1 MKPHELSDRKLV
13 ELCLEGN
20 KDAIAELLRRYKRMV
35 ARVVARTLN
44 AANIKPTSAVVEDLM
59 QETWARVMVD
69 DMRPLRE
76 LQWLHDGALR
86 GLLQSA
92 ATTATQDYIRKLFS
106 EKRDIRKEESLTEI
120 GAFLPTSGNI
130 VANVE
135 YKILVDQLIKCLQG
149 LIRHET
155 DCIRDLVIFQL
166 FYRYRI
172 TAADLARVY
181 RMNVRKV
188 ENTLVRL
195 GRLVKAHCL

>member
-1 MKPHELSDRKLV
+1 MKLLELSDRKLV

-20 KDAIAELLRRYKRMV
+20 EDAIAELLRRYKRMV
-35 ARVVARTLN
+35 ARVVAKTLN
-44 AANIKPTSAVVEDLM
+44 AANLKPTSAVQDLM
-59 QETWARVMVD
+59 QEAWARVTVD

-86 GLLQSA
+86 GLLQIA
-92 ATTATQDYIRKLFS
+92 AATATQDYIRKQFS
-106 EKRDIRKEESLTEI
+106 GKRDIRKEESLTEI
-120 GAFLPTSGNI
+120 GAFLPASGNV

-135 YKILVDQLIKCLQG
+135 YKILVEQLIKCLG
-149 LIRHET
+149 GVIRHER
-155 DCIRDLVIFQL
+155 DCIRDLAIFQL

-188 ENTLVRL
+188 ENTLARL

>member
-1 MKPHELSDRKLV
+1 MKPLELSDRKLV

-20 KDAIAELLRRYKRMV
+20 EDAIAELLRRYKRMV

-44 AANIKPTSAVVEDLM
+44 AANIKPTSAVEDLM
-59 QETWARVMVD
+59 QEAWARVTVD
-69 DMRPLRE
+69 NFRPLRE

-86 GLLQSA
+86 GLLQIA
-92 ATTATQDYIRKLFS
+92 AATATQDYIRKRFS
-106 EKRDIRKEESLTEI
+106 EKRDVRKEESLTEI
-120 GAFLPTSGNI
+120 GAFLPASGNV

-135 YKILVDQLIKCLQG
+135 YKILVEQLIKCLGG
-149 LIRHET
+149 LIGHET
-155 DCIRDLVIFQL
+155 DCIRDLAIFQL

-188 ENTLVRL
+188 ENTLARL
-195 GRLVKAHCL
+195 GRLAKAHCL

>member
-1 MKPHELSDRKLV
+1 MKLLELSDRKLV

-20 KDAIAELLRRYKRMV
+20 EDAIAELLRRYKRMV

-44 AANIKPTSAVVEDLM
+44 AANIKPTSAVEDLM
-59 QETWARVMVD
+59 QEAWARVTVD
-69 DMRPLRE
+69 NFRPLRE

-86 GLLQSA
+86 GLLQIA
-92 ATTATQDYIRKLFS
+92 AATATQDYIRKRFS
-106 EKRDIRKEESLTEI
+106 EKRDVRKEESLTEI
-120 GAFLPTSGNI
+120 GAFLPASGNV

-135 YKILVDQLIKCLQG
+135 YKILVEQLIKCLGG

-188 ENTLVRL
+188 ENTLARL
-195 GRLVKAHCL
+195 GRLAKAHCL

>member
-1 MKPHELSDRKLV
+1 MKLLELSDRKLV

-20 KDAIAELLRRYKRMV
+20 EDAIAELLRRYKRMV
-35 ARVVARTLN
+35 ARVVAKTLN
-44 AANIKPTSAVVEDLM
+44 AANLKPTSMVDDLM
-59 QETWARVMVD
+59 QEAWARVMVD

-76 LQWLHDGALR
+76 LEWLHDGALR
-86 GLLQSA
+86 GLLQIA
-92 ATTATQDYIRKLFS
+92 AATATQDYIRKTFS

-120 GAFLPTSGNI
+120 GPLVPAPGDI
-130 VANVE
+130 MANVE
-135 YKILVDQLIKCLQG
+135 YKILLEKLIKCLGG

-155 DCIRDLVIFQL
+155 DCIRDLAIFSL

-188 ENTLVRL
+188 ENTLARL
-195 GRLVKAHCL
+195 GRLARAHCL

>member
-1 MKPHELSDRKLV
+1 MNWQELSDRKLV

-44 AANIKPTSAVVEDLM
+44 AANLKPTSVVEDLM
-59 QETWARVMVD
+59 QEAWARVTVD

-86 GLLQSA
+86 GLLQIA
-92 ATTATQDYIRKLFS
+92 AATATQDYIRKIFS

-120 GAFLPTSGNI
+120 GAFLPASGNI

-149 LIRHET
+149 LIHDET
-155 DCIRDLVIFQL
+155 DCIRDLAIFQL

-188 ENTLVRL
+188 ENTLARL
-195 GRLVKAHCL
+195 GRLAKAHCL

>member
-1 MKPHELSDRKLV
+1 MKLLELSDRKLV

-20 KDAIAELLRRYKRMV
+20 EDAIAELLRRYKRMV

-44 AANIKPTSAVVEDLM
+44 AANLKPTLAVDDLM
-59 QETWARVMVD
+59 QEAWARVTVD
-69 DMRPLRE
+69 NFRPLRD

-86 GLLQSA
+86 GLLQIA
-92 ATTATQDYIRKLFS
+92 AATATQDYIRKRFS
-106 EKRDIRKEESLTEI
+106 EKRDVRKEESLTEI
-120 GAFLPTSGNI
+120 GAFLPASGNV

-135 YKILVDQLIKCLQG
+135 YKILVEQLIKCLGG

-155 DCIRDLVIFQL
+155 DCIRDLAIFQL

-188 ENTLVRL
+188 ENTLARL
-195 GRLVKAHCL
+195 GRLARAHCL

>member
-1 MKPHELSDRKLV
+1 MKPLDLSDRKLV

-20 KDAIAELLRRYKRMV
+20 EDAIAELLRRYKRMV

-44 AANIKPTSAVVEDLM
+44 AANLKPTSAVEDLT
-59 QETWARVMVD
+59 QEAWARVMVD
-69 DMRPLRE
+69 NFRPLRE

-86 GLLQSA
+86 GLLQVA
-92 ATTATQDYIRKLFS
+92 ATTATQDYIRKRFS

-120 GAFLPTSGNI
+120 GAFLPASGNV

-135 YKILVDQLIKCLQG
+135 YKILVEQLIKCLGG
-149 LIRHET
+149 LIRDET
-155 DCIRDLVIFQL
+155 DCIRDLAIFQL

-172 TAADLARVY
+172 TASDLARVY

-188 ENTLVRL
+188 ENTLARL
-195 GRLVKAHCL
+195 GRLAKAHCL

>member
-1 MKPHELSDRKLV
+1 MKLLELSDRKLV
-13 ELCLEGN
+13 ELCLEG
-20 KDAIAELLRRYKRMV
+20 KEDAIAELLRRYKRMV

-44 AANIKPTSAVVEDLM
+44 AANLKPTAVVEDLM
-59 QETWARVMVD
+59 QEAWARVMVD
-69 DMRPLRE
+69 DMRPLRD

-86 GLLQSA
+86 GLLQIA
-92 ATTATQDYIRKLFS
+92 AATATQDYIRKRFS
-106 EKRDIRKEESLTEI
+106 EKRDVRKEESLTEI
-120 GAFLPTSGNI
+120 GPFLPVSDNV

-135 YKILVDQLIKCLQG
+135 YKILVEQLIKCLGG

-155 DCIRDLVIFQL
+155 DCIRDLAIFQL

-188 ENTLVRL
+188 ENTLARL
-195 GRLVKAHCL
+195 GRLARAHCL

>member
-1 MKPHELSDRKLV
+1 MKLLELSDRKLV

-20 KDAIAELLRRYKRMV
+20 EDAIAELLRRYKRMV

-44 AANIKPTSAVVEDLM
+44 AANLKPTSAVEDLM
-59 QETWARVMVD
+59 QEAWARVTVD
-69 DMRPLRE
+69 NFRPLRD

-86 GLLQSA
+86 GLLQIA
-92 ATTATQDYIRKLFS
+92 AATATQDYIRKRFS
-106 EKRDIRKEESLTEI
+106 EKRDVRKEESLTEI
-120 GAFLPTSGNI
+120 GAFLPASGNV

-135 YKILVDQLIKCLQG
+135 YKILVEQLIKCLGG

-155 DCIRDLVIFQL
+155 DCIRDLAIFQL

-188 ENTLVRL
+188 ENTLARL
-195 GRLVKAHCL
+195 GRLARAHCL

>member
-1 MKPHELSDRKLV
+1 MKPQELSDRKLV

-44 AANIKPTSAVVEDLM
+44 AANLKPTSVVEDLM
-59 QETWARVMVD
+59 QEAWARVTVD
-69 DMRPLRE
+69 NFRPLRE

-86 GLLQSA
+86 GLLQVA
-92 ATTATQDYIRKLFS
+92 AATATQDYIRKRFS
-106 EKRDIRKEESLTEI
+106 EKRDVRKEESLTEI
-120 GAFLPTSGNI
+120 GAFLPASGNV
-130 VANVE
+130 VATVE
-135 YKILVDQLIKCLQG
+135 YKILVEQLIKCLQG

-155 DCIRDLVIFQL
+155 DCIRDLAIFQL

-188 ENTLVRL
+188 ENTLARL
-195 GRLVKAHCL
+195 GRLAKAHCL

>member
-1 MKPHELSDRKLV
+1 MKPLELSDRKLV

-44 AANIKPTSAVVEDLM
+44 AANIKPTSAVEDLM
-59 QETWARVMVD
+59 QEAWARITVD
-69 DMRPLRE
+69 NFRPLRE

-86 GLLQSA
+86 GLLQIA
-92 ATTATQDYIRKLFS
+92 AATATQDYIRKRFS
-106 EKRDIRKEESLTEI
+106 EKRDVRKEESLTEI
-120 GAFLPTSGNI
+120 GAFLPASGNV

-135 YKILVDQLIKCLQG
+135 YKILVEQLIKCLQG

-155 DCIRDLVIFQL
+155 DCIRDLAIFQL

-188 ENTLVRL
+188 ENTLARL
-195 GRLVKAHCL
+195 GRLAKAHCL

>member
-1 MKPHELSDRKLV
+1 MKPLELSDRKLV

-44 AANIKPTSAVVEDLM
+44 EANIKPTLIVEDLM
-59 QETWARVMVD
+59 QEAWARVTVD
-69 DMRPLRE
+69 NMRPLRE

-86 GLLQSA
+86 GLLQIA
-92 ATTATQDYIRKLFS
+92 AATATQDYVRKILTV
-106 EKRDIRKEESLTEI
+106 KRDVRKEESLTEI
-120 GAFLPTSGNI
+120 GAFLPASGNV
-130 VANVE
+130 VANLE
-135 YKILVDQLIKCLQG
+135 YKILVEQLMKCLGG

-155 DCIRDLVIFQL
+155 DCIRDLAIFQL

-181 RMNVRKV
+181 GMNVRKV
-188 ENTLVRL
+188 ENTLARL

>member
-1 MKPHELSDRKLV
+1 MKPQEVSDRKLV
-13 ELCLEGN
+13 ELCLDGN
-20 KDAIAELLRRYKRMV
+20 EDAIGELLRRYKRMV

-44 AANIKPTSAVVEDLM
+44 AAHIKPTSIVEDLM
-59 QETWARVMVD
+59 QEAWARVTVD
-69 DMRPLRE
+69 NMRPLRE

-92 ATTATQDYIRKLFS
+92 AATATKDYIRKQFS

-120 GAFLPTSGNI
+120 GVFLPALGNV
-130 VANVE
+130 VANLE
-135 YKILVDQLIKCLQG
+135 YKILVEQLMKCLGG

-155 DCIRDLVIFQL
+155 DCIRDLAIFQL

-181 RMNVRKV
+181 GMNVRKV
-188 ENTLVRL
+188 ENTLTRL

>member
-1 MKPHELSDRKLV
+1 
-13 ELCLEGN
+13 
-20 KDAIAELLRRYKRMV
+20 MV

-44 AANIKPTSAVVEDLM
+44 AANIKPTSAVEDLM
-59 QETWARVMVD
+59 QEAWARITVD
-69 DMRPLRE
+69 NFRPLRE

-86 GLLQSA
+86 GLLQIA
-92 ATTATQDYIRKLFS
+92 AATATQDYIRKRFS
-106 EKRDIRKEESLTEI
+106 EKRDVRKEESLTEI
-120 GAFLPTSGNI
+120 GAFLPASGNV

-135 YKILVDQLIKCLQG
+135 YKILVEQLIKCLQG

-155 DCIRDLVIFQL
+155 DCIRDLAIFQL

-188 ENTLVRL
+188 ENTLARL
-195 GRLVKAHCL
+195 GRLAKAHCL

>member
-1 MKPHELSDRKLV
+1 MKLLELSDRKLV

-20 KDAIAELLRRYKRMV
+20 EDAIAELLRRYKRMV

-44 AANIKPTSAVVEDLM
+44 AANIKPTSAVEDLM
-59 QETWARVMVD
+59 QEAWARVTVD
-69 DMRPLRE
+69 NFRPLRE

-86 GLLQSA
+86 GLLQIA
-92 ATTATQDYIRKLFS
+92 AATATQDYIRKRFS
-106 EKRDIRKEESLTEI
+106 EKRDVRKEESLTEI
-120 GAFLPTSGNI
+120 GAFLPASGNV

-135 YKILVDQLIKCLQG
+135 YKILVEQLIKCLGG

-155 DCIRDLVIFQL
+155 DCIRDLAIFQL

-188 ENTLVRL
+188 ENTLARL
-195 GRLVKAHCL
+195 GRLAKAHCL

>member
-1 MKPHELSDRKLV
+1 MKPLDLSDRKLV

-20 KDAIAELLRRYKRMV
+20 EDAIAELLRRYKRMV

-44 AANIKPTSAVVEDLM
+44 AANLKPTSAVEDLM
-59 QETWARVMVD
+59 QEAWARVMVD
-69 DMRPLRE
+69 NFRPLRE

-86 GLLQSA
+86 GLLQVA
-92 ATTATQDYIRKLFS
+92 ATTATQDYIRKRFS

-120 GAFLPTSGNI
+120 GAFLPASGNV

-135 YKILVDQLIKCLQG
+135 YKILVEQLIKCLGG
-149 LIRHET
+149 LIRDET
-155 DCIRDLVIFQL
+155 DCIRDLAIFQL

-172 TAADLARVY
+172 TASDLARVY

-188 ENTLVRL
+188 ENTLARL
-195 GRLVKAHCL
+195 GRLAKAHCL

>member
-1 MKPHELSDRKLV
+1 MKPQEFSDRKLV

-20 KDAIAELLRRYKRMV
+20 EDAIAELLRRYKRMV

-44 AANIKPTSAVVEDLM
+44 AANLKPTSVVEDLM
-59 QETWARVMVD
+59 QEAWARVMVD

-76 LQWLHDGALR
+76 LEWLHDGALR
-86 GLLQSA
+86 GLLQIA
-92 ATTATQDYIRKLFS
+92 AATATQDYIRKTFS

-120 GAFLPTSGNI
+120 GAFLPASGDI

-135 YKILVDQLIKCLQG
+135 YKILLDQLIKCLG
-149 LIRHET
+149 ALIRHET
-155 DCIRDLVIFQL
+155 DCIRDLAIFRL

-188 ENTLVRL
+188 ENTLARL
-195 GRLVKAHCL
+195 GRLARAHCL

>member
-1 MKPHELSDRKLV
+1 MKPQELSDRKLV

-44 AANIKPTSAVVEDLM
+44 AANLKPTSVVEDLM
-59 QETWARVMVD
+59 QEAWARVTVD
-69 DMRPLRE
+69 NFRPLRE

-86 GLLQSA
+86 GLLQVA
-92 ATTATQDYIRKLFS
+92 AATATQDYIRKRFS
-106 EKRDIRKEESLTEI
+106 EKRDVRKEESLTEI
-120 GAFLPTSGNI
+120 GAFLPASGNA

-135 YKILVDQLIKCLQG
+135 YKILVEQLIKCLQG

-155 DCIRDLVIFQL
+155 DCIRDLAIFQL

-188 ENTLVRL
+188 ENTLARL
-195 GRLVKAHCL
+195 GRLAKAHCL